1 MRMRA
6 ESHIAYIIVIIA
18 LIAALL
24 LEKRCNEP
32 HPSIAGNNGTITSV
46 THIEHRDTGSHSVYP
61 IYIDRTDTVMS
72 MDIVNV
78 TDTVYIDKLKK
89 DYNMARAY
97 HRSFSDTN
105 IAVRWIDTIRMNT
118 LKGSSAIEYR
128 WLRPVTVI
136 MPNPEN
142 PLPELRNKVFG
153 GIGIGYEGEIKT
165 NLSLLLITK
174 KDNGYSFSNNLIG
187 KQPNATVTFYRKI
200 SFRKVK

>member
-1 MRMRA
+1 MRI
-6 ESHIAYIIVIIA
+6 ESHISYIVIIIA
-18 LIAALL
+18 LITALL

-32 HPSIAGNNGTITSV
+32 APVKEKGDIITSV
-46 THIEHRDTGSHSVYP
+46 THIEYRDTGTYRVKP
-61 IYIDRTDTVMS
+61 IYINRIDTVKSIDIVKMTDTVC
-72 MDIVNV
+72 
-78 TDTVYIDKLKK
+78 
-89 DYNMARAY
+89 DYNMLRAY

-105 IAVRWIDTIRMNT
+105 ISVSWTDTIGRNT
-118 LKGSSAIEYR
+118 LQGSSAIKYR

-136 MPNPEN
+136 MPNHEN